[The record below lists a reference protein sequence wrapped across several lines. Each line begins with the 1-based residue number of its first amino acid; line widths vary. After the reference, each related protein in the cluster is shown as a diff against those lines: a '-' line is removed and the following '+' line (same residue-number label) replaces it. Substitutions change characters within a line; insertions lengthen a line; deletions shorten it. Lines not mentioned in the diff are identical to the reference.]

1 MKWKKVLLTVVII
14 TVVIILLSGFFS
26 FLGLIIDTPWEI
38 EDLKNS
44 ECIDLPNEKASKEQ
58 SREFFDNYSSYGG
71 LYTGWYVKTEKA
83 TAKLHSYDNNDDYWL
98 IGDNTD
104 IVYWVFYDT
113 WDWAAEEHT
122 FIKNDYKYPDP
133 ETAKV
138 SEICFASNFSNGYD
152 KETAIKIPL
161 TEKEIEEIREFAIKE
176 VYDENKTKCF
186 SKEYFDGAYERDVLW
201 FFEDED
207 LLYYEYGE
215 LVRTT
220 DGKYYLRT
228 TPSYYTVYVLPEHI
242 CDKINMAFAEMN
254 F

>member
-1 MKWKKVLLTVVII
+1 MKWKKILIAVVII
-14 TVVIILLSGFFS
+14 TCVIVLFS
-26 FLGLIIDTPWEI
+26 ALFNVLDLFIDTSWEI

-44 ECIDLPNEKASKEQ
+44 ECIDMPFEMASKEQ
-58 SREFFDNYSSYGG
+58 SREFFDNYGSYGG

-83 TAKLHSYDNNDDYWL
+83 TAKLHSYDNNYDYWI

-104 IVYWVFYDT
+104 IVYSVFYDT
-113 WDWAAEEHT
+113 WDWAAEEDT
-122 FIKNDYKYPDP
+122 LIKNDYKYPDP

-152 KETAIKIPL
+152 KETAIKIEL
-161 TEKEIEEIREFAIKE
+161 SEQEIEEIRDFAIKT

-186 SKEYFDGAYERDVLW
+186 PKEYFEGADERDILW

-207 LLYYEYGE
+207 LLYYQCGE

-220 DGKYYLRT
+220 DGKYYLRAT
-228 TPSYYTVYVLPEHI
+228 SSYYTVYVLPDEI
-242 CDKINMAFAEMN
+242 CERINTQFAKITF
-254 F
+254 